1 MRHLP
6 MPGGSGFSILFGLAG
21 FVGTLLLIVLVAVLV
36 FYFLRR
42 RKSQPGG
49 PHHYQPMQPTPQ
61 ALQIL
66 DQRLAN
72 GEIEI
77 EDYLNRKTALL
88 AAAPQP
94 AEWAPG
100 TTPTPT
106 PAPAEQPTQEDKG

>member
-1 MRHLP
+1 
-6 MPGGSGFSILFGLAG
+6 MPGGSGLGILFGIAG
-21 FVGTLLLIVLVAVLV
+21 FVGTLLLIALIVVLVV
-36 FYFLRR
+36 YFVRR

-49 PHHYQPMQPTPQ
+49 QQGHSTASPVSP
-61 ALQIL
+61 ALQVL
-66 DQRLAN
+66 DHRLAN

-100 TTPTPT
+100 TTSAPATA
-106 PAPAEQPTQEDKG
+106 PAPAPAAQPTQEDKG